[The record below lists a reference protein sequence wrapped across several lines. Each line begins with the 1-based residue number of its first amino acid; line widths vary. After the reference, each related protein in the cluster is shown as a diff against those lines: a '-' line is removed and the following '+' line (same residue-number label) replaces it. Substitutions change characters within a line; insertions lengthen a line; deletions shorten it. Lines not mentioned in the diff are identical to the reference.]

1 MVLVMI
7 VRGGLRVLP
16 GKPKWKVQNS
26 NQDSYSEQCHLSG
39 FHLASSA

>member
-7 VRGGLRVLP
+7 VLGGLYVLP

-26 NQDSYSEQCHLSG
+26 KQGGYSEQCHLSG
-39 FHLASSA
+39 FHIASSA